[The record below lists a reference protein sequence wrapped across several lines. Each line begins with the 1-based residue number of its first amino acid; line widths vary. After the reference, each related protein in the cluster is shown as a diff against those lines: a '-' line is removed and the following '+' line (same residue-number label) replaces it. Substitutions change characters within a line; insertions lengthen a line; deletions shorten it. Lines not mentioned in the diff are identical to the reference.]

1 VIEALE
7 HVHGAIAMI
16 GDGTNDAPAPAQ
28 ATVGTAMRTAGTDAA
43 DVALMA
49 NDLET
54 AGYALRVARTT

>member
-1 VIEALE
+1 
-7 HVHGAIAMI
+7 
-16 GDGTNDAPAPAQ
+16 
-28 ATVGTAMRTAGTDAA
+28 MRTAGTDAA